1 MKFPRIGWWVLSGA
15 VGLAGWWFSGQVMGM
30 AQAKGKGIEGGKVTV
45 RLLTEAGQ
53 PGAAREVA
61 QVVCS
66 DKEWALRLTVEQFR
80 VGRTAGTER
89 AFCGVFHDNHKKG
102 IYLCAGCGLPLFQSG
117 DKFDSGTGWPSFF
130 QPFAEENIG
139 EETDA
144 ALGMSRTEVHC
155 VRCKMHLG
163 HVFPDGPKPT
173 GLRYCINSAVL
184 NFQEAG
190 EMPDPETIYLGAGCF
205 WGVEAGLA
213 KVAGVKSAEVG
224 YAGGSTKNPTYE
236 DICGHGTGHAEV
248 VKVEYDPKK
257 VSTEKLL
264 QRFFAMHDPTTLN
277 RQGPDVGDQYR
288 SAIFFTRPEQ
298 ETVGRQVIDQLS
310 LEKKFSRPIVTE
322 VELAGPYTRGEEYH
336 QKYFE
341 KRGGGGCHVPS
352 E

>member
-1 MKFPRIGWWVLSGA
+1 MVLGGA

-30 AQAKGKGIEGGKVTV
+30 AQAKDKGIKGSKVMV
-45 RLLTEAGQ
+45 RLLTEAGK
-53 PGAAREVA
+53 PGVAREVDE
-61 QVVCS
+61 VVRS
-66 DKEWALRLTVEQFR
+66 DKEWAVRLTVEQFR

-102 IYLCAGCGLPLFQSG
+102 IYFCAGCGLPLFQSG

-130 QPFAEENIG
+130 QPFADENIG
-139 EETDA
+139 EESDS

-173 GLRYCINSAVL
+173 GLRYCINSVVL
-184 NFQEAG
+184 NFQESG
-190 EMPDPETIYLGAGCF
+190 EVPSTETIFLGAGCF
-205 WGVEAGLA
+205 WGVEEAFS
-213 KVAGVKSAEVG
+213 KFAGVKNVEVG
-224 YAGGSTKNPTYE
+224 YAGGATKNPTYE
-236 DICGHGTGHAEV
+236 EICRHGTGHAEV
-248 VKVEYDPKK
+248 VKVEYDPQK
-257 VSTEKLL
+257 VTTEKLL
-264 QRFFAMHDPTTLN
+264 QRFFVMHDPTTLN

-298 ETVGRQVIDQLS
+298 ETVALDVIDKLS
-310 LEKKFSRPIVTE
+310 AAKKFSGPIVTQ

-341 KRGGGGCHVPS
+341 KHGGGGCHVPA